1 MPSAFRGVA
10 LVVLACVALLTACSF
25 PPGAGGPTPDQV
37 TLRQSDVPGGWARCS
52 WSGGI
57 DGYLGALRQRD
68 PASAQQVQQSWNA
81 LKGRGAQSAQVTG
94 FSQGGQHCDPAP
106 GAGAGPSATSWVAG
120 YRDTD
125 AARAGYR
132 QGVLG
137 FPTPTQDR
145 EQPGLQVGV
154 ATGLGID
161 AWTLAQSQPSPQ
173 IYLAWWR
180 EGSLT
185 AFLVTVGLGADQSR
199 ALAMKIDGRM
209 SQQSD

>member
-1 MPSAFRGVA
+1 MPSTRRG
-10 LVVLACVALLTACSF
+10 LGLVALLCLCLLVACTF
-25 PPGAGGPTPDQV
+25 PPGPRAPAPDQV
-37 TLRQSDVPGGWARCS
+37 ALRQSDLPSGWARCS

-68 PASAQQVQQSWNA
+68 PASAQQVQQSWDA
-81 LKGRGAQSAQVTG
+81 LKDRGAQSAQVTG

-106 GAGAGPSATSWVAG
+106 GTGAGPSATSWVAG

-125 AARAGYR
+125 AAKAGYR

-137 FPTPTQDR
+137 FPTPTEER

-154 ATGLGID
+154 ATGFGVD
-161 AWTLAQSQPSPQ
+161 AWTLAQTQPASP

-185 AFLVTVGLGADQSR
+185 AFLVTVGFDADASR
-199 ALAMKIDGRM
+199 AAAMKMDGRM
-209 SQQSD
+209 GQQGD